1 MEMQTIAG
9 QHHLL
14 APPGTAADL
23 QLSPNC
29 GGMNLKPLEQRNK
42 HPIKRQRSY
51 GEAVTRDRHGPEGGP
66 GFRVLTKRKLP
77 LRLASTATP

>member
-23 QLSPNC
+23 QLSPKLWRNE
-29 GGMNLKPLEQRNK
+29 LKTTGAEK
-42 HPIKRQRSY
+42 HPIKWQRLY
-51 GEAVTRDRHGPEGGP
+51 GEAVIRDHHGPGGVP
-66 GFRVLTKRKLP
+66 GF
-77 LRLASTATP
+77 